1 MESLSIT
8 SSKATESLYQ
18 PLNIDKHEF
27 RILDLIQKPDD
38 ATSSP
43 RDSET
48 SLIKLKMK
56 TVSLDDFTPKSR
68 KLMENNDSDIFKR
81 SLMKQ
86 DAELED
92 PITWKS
98 SEEKEKWWND
108 RLSKA
113 EGMMNKEDFG
123 RWEWGDY
130 CTLSYMWGDPTDPKK
145 ISVNGHVVEVT
156 RNLWDFLHELVMEN
170 QEDDGGEDEGD
181 RVWLWIDAL
190 CINQH
195 DVDEKSTHVKW
206 MKDIYAQSLACIT
219 WLGPASED
227 SDKAMDFLTKL
238 SMQQINNT
246 AEGIAYMAR
255 LREDDAF
262 LGTGIWK
269 AFMGLVCRPYWSR
282 LWVIQE
288 ITLSESSLN
297 IKCGRKYINWRL
309 LCAAIDILSC
319 DMDCVAMGFESDL
332 DISDDEDEEGD
343 KSAEPK
349 LLQKC
354 YDQFNRLQQLAI
366 FSASFEKGAGIPSLS
381 AILPISR
388 EAKQTDERDKVYG
401 ILSLLDPEIRNLIEP
416 AYNLTPEEI
425 YTDFAKAV
433 ITGTGSLDIL
443 CQNRYIGEKS
453 RKLPS
458 WVPDWRDSAGIV
470 GQELTVG
477 VPYQTSKDR
486 KGIVS
491 FEGDTLTVQ
500 GFIFDQVDGLGG
512 AEDEFDNPVY
522 PVFQSK
528 HNQNAY
534 ESEAAT
540 REALWRTFVS
550 SRTGQGDPAPESWA
564 GVLDIPW
571 NAEKESEL
579 ELWGYS
585 EFRERTKSLLIAGR
599 EFQSFFPLHGD
610 LHIDLIKDWVGIAS
624 IRLGN
629 VAMGRRLI
637 TTEKGY
643 IGMAINKARQGDLL
657 VVALGATVPFVLR
670 PNEQDGTYAF
680 VGETYI
686 HGIMEGEA
694 INALEAGQYSL
705 KDFVIV

>member
-1 MESLSIT
+1 MEPLSIT
-8 SSKATESLYQ
+8 PSKATESLYQ
-18 PLNIDKHEF
+18 PLDIDKHEF
-27 RILDLIQKPDD
+27 RILDLILKPDD
-38 ATSSP
+38 PTSSL

-68 KLMENNDSDIFKR
+68 KHMEKNDTDIFNR
-81 SLMKQ
+81 SLMLQ

-92 PITWKS
+92 PTTWKS
-98 SEEKEKWWND
+98 NEEREKGWKD
-108 RLSKA
+108 RLSKV
-113 EGMMNKEDFG
+113 EGMMHKKDFG

-130 CTLSYMWGDPTDPKK
+130 CTLSYVWGDSTDPKK

-156 RNLWDFLHELVMEN
+156 RNLWDFLHELVTEN
-170 QEDDGGEDEGD
+170 QEDDGGEDEGN

-195 DVDEKSTHVKW
+195 DVNEKDTHVKR
-206 MKDIYAQSLACIT
+206 MKDIYAQSLACIA
-219 WLGPASED
+219 WLGPASKD
-227 SDKAMDFLTKL
+227 SDKAIDFLTKL
-238 SMQQINNT
+238 SMQQVDNA
-246 AEGIAYMAR
+246 AEGIAYLAR
-255 LREDDAF
+255 LQEDDTF
-262 LGTGIWK
+262 LGTGISK
-269 AFMGLVCRPYWSR
+269 ALMGFLCRPYWSR

-288 ITLSESSLN
+288 IALSHSSLN
-297 IKCGRKYINWRL
+297 IKCGRKSINWGL
-309 LCAAIDILSC
+309 LCTAIDILSC
-319 DMDCVAMGFESDL
+319 DIECIAKGLISDL
-332 DISDDEDEEGD
+332 DASDDEDEDGD
-343 KSAEPK
+343 KSTKAQ
-349 LLQKC
+349 LLKKC
-354 YDQFNRLQQLAI
+354 FDQFNRLQQLSM
-366 FSASFEKGAGIPSLS
+366 FSASFKEGAGIPNLG

-388 EAKQTDERDKVYG
+388 EAKQTDERDKIYG
-401 ILSLLDPEIRNLIEP
+401 ILSLLDREIRNLIEP

-425 YTDFAKAV
+425 YIDFAKSV

-443 CQNRYIGEKS
+443 CHNRFAGEKT

-458 WVPDWRDSAGIV
+458 WVPDWRDPDIV
-470 GQELTVG
+470 GQELTVE

-491 FEGDTLTVQ
+491 FKGNTLTVQ

-512 AEDEFDNPVY
+512 GEDVFDNPVY
-522 PVFQSK
+522 PVVQSK
-528 HNQNAY
+528 YNQNAY
-534 ESEAAT
+534 KSEAAT
-540 REALWRTFVS
+540 REALWRSFFS
-550 SRTGQGDPAPESWA
+550 SRTGQGDLAPESWA

-571 NAEKESEL
+571 NAEKESDL
-579 ELWGYS
+579 WLWGYS
-585 EFRERTKSLLIAGR
+585 EFRERTKSLLIWGR

-610 LHIDLIKDWVGIAS
+610 PNIDMIKDWVGIAL

-643 IGMAINKARQGDLL
+643 IGMTINKARQGDLL
-657 VVALGATVPFVLR
+657 VVVLGATVPFVLR

-680 VGETYI
+680 VGEAYI

-694 INALEAGQYSL
+694 IDALEAGQYSL